1 MIVPGPP
8 SPKPSRSHCRRVPT
22 QYLQRASVASNTGHL
37 IGGANPH
44 QRTVR
49 ELPPAG
55 EAAAGTDH
63 MLAA

>member
-1 MIVPGPP
+1 MIVPGSL

-22 QYLQRASVASNTGHL
+22 QYLQRAFVASTTGALMAAIPTSGRSGHL
-37 IGGANPH
+37 
-44 QRTVR
+44 
-49 ELPPAG
+49 LPPAG